1 MTLSDFIRRNHQ
13 DIIDEFAAFARTLMP
28 ANSPMNE
35 QDLRDHSEELLQ
47 AIAED
52 LDAEQTAEEQANK
65 SMGRGTAQSMR
76 ASGRLHAD
84 GRLHH
89 GFTLPQVLAEFRALR
104 ASALRLYERSG
115 HSDMAGVRR
124 FNEAI
129 DEALT
134 ESATRYSAETD
145 RYRDQF
151 VGILGHDL
159 RSPLG
164 AITAG
169 AALLARAG
177 DNDPRQARVASRIL
191 NSAQRMER
199 MIADFLDLT
208 RMRLG
213 GTIPLKPGRIN
224 LRRVCEEVVLELQ
237 ASHPDRVV
245 HLESHGDVTGQWDA
259 DRLAQVVSN
268 LVGNAIE
275 HGAKTPVSVLISGS
289 DEGVTLTVHNQG
301 NPIPPQAQ
309 VKIFEP
315 LARGSS
321 DTTHNLGLGLFIARA
336 IVVAHGG
343 DIRVDSSEQSGTTF
357 EVTLPR

>member
-1 MTLSDFIRRNHQ
+1 MTLSDFIRQNHRS
-13 DIIDEFAAFARTLMP
+13 IIDEFAAFARTLMP
-28 ANSPMNE
+28 SSSPMSDD
-35 QDLRDHSEELLQ
+35 DLRDHCEELLH
-47 AIAED
+47 AIAKD

-65 SMGRGTAQSMR
+65 SMGRGTAQSMK

-89 GFTLPQVLAEFRALR
+89 GFTLAHVLAEFRALR
-104 ASALRLYERSG
+104 ASVLRLYERTG
-115 HSDMAGVRR
+115 DGDMAGVRR

-134 ESATRYSAETD
+134 ESATRYSGETD

-213 GTIPLKPGRIN
+213 GTIPLKPGRTD
-224 LRRVCEEVVLELQ
+224 LRRVCEEVILELQ
-237 ASHPDRVV
+237 CEPPGPRRRSRVARRRDGSVGCRSARTGRVEFARQRGTAWRRNSHHSYR
-245 HLESHGDVTGQWDA
+245 S
-259 DRLAQVVSN
+259 
-268 LVGNAIE
+268 
-275 HGAKTPVSVLISGS
+275 GAG
-289 DEGVTLTVHNQG
+289 
-301 NPIPPQAQ
+301 
-309 VKIFEP
+309 
-315 LARGSS
+315 
-321 DTTHNLGLGLFIARA
+321 
-336 IVVAHGG
+336 
-343 DIRVDSSEQSGTTF
+343 
-357 EVTLPR
+357 